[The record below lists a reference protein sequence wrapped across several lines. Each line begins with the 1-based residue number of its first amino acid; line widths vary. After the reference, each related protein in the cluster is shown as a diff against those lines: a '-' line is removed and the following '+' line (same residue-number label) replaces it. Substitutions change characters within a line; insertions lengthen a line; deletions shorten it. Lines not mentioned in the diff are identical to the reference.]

1 MSALDAVEVLLEG
14 TTSESGT
21 PSPEIIADE
30 LQAALNAI
38 RQLEGDVDPDEVL
51 DLVFGRFCI
60 GK

>member
-14 TTSESGT
+14 TTNESGT